1 MAFSSSLMALNSS
14 PKAKSGYTPFFKS
27 DGTPLTKSERS
38 AANKA
43 KWAAEQKAKA
53 KSKTKAK
60 SDTKLTRA
68 EKSLINKAKF
78 AEQQAA
84 KRKEWD
90 KAKAAKAKTKPKAK
104 SAPAAKP
111 TTIKVKDVKGWM
123 ADNPRRKQF
132 TAIDITDWMAQ
143 PKSKTAKTLDRKGK
157 SDSGMSKRDNRLEV
171 QAQYIGGNR
180 A

>member
-1 MAFSSSLMALNSS
+1 MANSAT
-14 PKAKSGYTPFFKS
+14 PKAKSGYTSFFKS
-27 DGTPLTKSERS
+27 DGTPLTKAERS

-43 KWAAEQKAKA
+43 KWAADQKA

-68 EKSLINKAKF
+68 ERSVINKAKF

-84 KRKEWD
+84 KRKEWA
-90 KAKAAKAKTKPKAK
+90 KAKASKSKTKTKAK
-104 SAPAAKP
+104 SAPAPKP
-111 TTIKVKDVKGWM
+111 ATIKVKDVKSWM
-123 ADNPRRKQF
+123 SDNPRRKQF

-157 SDSGMSKRDNRLEV
+157 SDSGLSKRDNRLEV

>member
-14 PKAKSGYTPFFKS
+14 SKAKSGYTPFFKS
-27 DGTPLTKSERS
+27 DGTPLTKAERS

-43 KWAAEQKAKA
+43 KWAADQKA

-60 SDTKLTRA
+60 SDDKLTRA
-68 EKSLINKAKF
+68 ERSVINKAKF

-84 KRKEWD
+84 KRKEWS
-90 KAKAAKAKTKPKAK
+90 KAKAAKAKTKTKAK
-104 SAPAAKP
+104 SAPAPKP
-111 TTIKVKDVKGWM
+111 ATIKVKDVKNWM
-123 ADNPRRKQF
+123 SDNPRRKQF

-157 SDSGMSKRDNRLEV
+157 SDSGLSKRDNRLEV